1 MPLTRTWNCKSNKPS
16 FQSIF
21 CSGFLWLLTA
31 RWFSEKL
38 PVATVPSSPL
48 RYPRGDRPEGW
59 ALGRSCSYP
68 PQGTEQQQGRK
79 GGFGMA
85 PFPGS
90 SDRLLP
96 TVSLLVPSPLI
107 GHLVRAQSQLGVFLV
122 GDLSNESCK
131 AQGGRVLGLSGHLD
145 RSLPSQK
152 APPCHCPQD

>member
-1 MPLTRTWNCKSNKPS
+1 MKSCLWPLDPPHPLDTLEETGQRGTQQGGLRCHQNSV
-16 FQSIF
+16 
-21 CSGFLWLLTA
+21 LTC
-31 RWFSEKL
+31 L
-38 PVATVPSSPL
+38 
-48 RYPRGDRPEGW
+48 GPEGW

-68 PQGTEQQQGRK
+68 PQGTEQKQGWH
-79 GGFGMA
+79 GGSGMV

-96 TVSLLVPSPLI
+96 TVYLLVLSPLI
-107 GHLVRAQSQLGVFLV
+107 GHLVRVKSQLRVFLV